1 MSFHSVIVDGP
12 LALRM
17 QRLNAAREG
26 ATGRQIPTIPLL
38 AARLA
43 GGFIAPA
50 SQEILYPAIRQ
61 ALDAGGYEDISKV
74 SGLPGMPSAV
84 LSALRSWWDAGI
96 PNGIPDNLR
105 FRDFTLLERRVRETL
120 PRGAL
125 APPDLID
132 ADPAFRAVTGHIR
145 AATPGAERTSALCF
159 CRSRAVSIRV
169 VRSSN
174 MKLNRDTE

>member
-1 MSFHSVIVDGP
+1 MFIHSVVVDGP

-17 QRLNAAREG
+17 QRLDAAREG
-26 ATGRQIPTIPLL
+26 ATGRQILTLPLL

-61 ALDAGGYEDISKV
+61 ALDAGGYEDIEKV

-84 LSALRSWWDAGI
+84 LAALRSWWDAGA
-96 PNGIPDNLR
+96 PTSIPDSARL
-105 FRDFTLLERRVRETL
+105 RDFTFLDRRVRDTL

-125 APPDLID
+125 APPDLVE
-132 ADPAFRAVTGHIR
+132 AAVKRLHLAPKLVGPVTIHEVPDIR
-145 AATPGAERTSALCF
+145 PVWRQLI
-159 CRSRAVSIRV
+159 VP
-169 VRSSN
+169 
-174 MKLNRDTE
+174 